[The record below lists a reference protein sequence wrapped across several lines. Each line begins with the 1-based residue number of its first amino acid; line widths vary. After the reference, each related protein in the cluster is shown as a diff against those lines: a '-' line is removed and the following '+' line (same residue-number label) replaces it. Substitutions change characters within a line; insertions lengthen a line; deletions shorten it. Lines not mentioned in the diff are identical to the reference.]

1 MMLTRL
7 SLNKREHAIFRAVE
21 AFLSGRLEE
30 RASVD
35 WALKL
40 KPDDSAKRSALLFL
54 INKDGLTIREPWRT
68 AWYLIDEWL
77 TNPEGQDYDLA
88 HAFIH
93 ERLKAGDRSGSIV
106 TAIAKSVEPRLHL
119 VPFSALDRQYQKLS
133 RDPKKVE
140 ELFSIRLKSGKMID
154 GSLLDE
160 ISKVQENSFFLSL
173 ANSLDAGVT
182 KGFDIAR
189 FLGWLG
195 HFQSWRLGQLDR
207 VYYLFSSE
215 RNRVY
220 EPDQFHEGITPSVKL
235 LHRVLEKLAD
245 IDCSFVIEFTRRWK
259 YAVTPVHLRLWAALS
274 RDSRITPSREV
285 AEWLLGLKDTCFWK
299 IDEYPEIAELRAVR
313 FREFSDDE
321 QAQLVSRIQKL
332 PPRTQWPKKADVEQ
346 VKKGRFYASVSELR
360 RIEVAGATL
369 PKKGKSWLDER
380 IIDFPDLQQMTRL
393 DYDFPQGGLVTHR
406 GSNPDNRFDF
416 LSGRERLKSLEE
428 VLSASYP
435 YWYDT
440 PSQRASDWIYAPGN
454 PLKILDD
461 FESDVDGGVA
471 FANVWR
477 FFGWAHTPQNEDDE
491 VVANNNLQQCHRVL
505 ALLVKLPQSTLQNSI
520 EGITS
525 WVSRWKKQV
534 VRFPECF
541 SFCLRLW
548 PLAVKATNAEHLG
561 SENTES
567 ESDEKRAEQKS
578 EARNQLPDTLNNA
591 AGELVMV
598 FLTACP
604 NLGKNAQ
611 PFDGDGELRTL
622 RDLMVS
628 TLGRAGLV
636 ARLHMIEHLSYFQ
649 NADHRWTNEYLIQ
662 PLNNDNQEAI
672 YLWQAVAIAVA
683 RTRFFHKELSEVLL
697 IIGGSMLTRV
707 TDTQLPRQ
715 TRQLFV
721 ISLIFDTLHAFLE
734 NRDPAVR
741 IQQMIRSLDDEDRAY
756 AAGVI
761 RIFVSDRSYNP
772 EGNNP
777 LRSPDE
783 IFRSA
788 AIPFLKDV
796 WPQER
801 SLATSGVSRALANL
815 PATAKQAFAEA
826 VTVIERFLVSFECW
840 SLSDYGLFESNLAII
855 DSEEKAEAC
864 LRLFDRTIGTNENV
878 VVPFDLSDALD
889 HIRKIEPTLAKKSIF
904 RRLETLSRR
913 G

>member
-93 ERLKAGDRSGSIV
+93 KRLKAGDRSGSIV

-140 ELFSIRLKSGKMID
+140 ELFSIRLKTGKMID

-285 AEWLLGLKDTCFWK
+285 AEWLLGLKDTFFWE
-299 IDEYPEIAELRAVR
+299 IDEYPEIAELRARR
-313 FREFSDDE
+313 FSEFSADE
-321 QAQLVSRIQKL
+321 QVQLVSRIQKL

-346 VKKGRFYASVSELR
+346 VKKRRFYASVSELR
-360 RIEVAGATL
+360 RIEVAGGTL
-369 PKKGKSWLDER
+369 PKKGKAWLDKH
-380 IIDFPDLQQMTRL
+380 IIEFPDLQKMMRI
-393 DYDFPQGGLVTHR
+393 DHDFQQGGRVIHR
-406 GSNPDNRFDF
+406 GSNPDKRFDF
-416 LSGRERLKSLEE
+416 LLGLNRLKTLEE
-428 VLSASYP
+428 ALSAP
-435 YWYDT
+435 YQGWHNT
-440 PSQRASDWIYAPGN
+440 PSECASDWIYAQTN

-461 FESDVDGGVA
+461 FESLPDGGAA
-471 FANVWR
+471 FTKVWED
-477 FFGWAHTPQNEDDE
+477 FGWAHSPLNGDDE
-491 VVANNNLQQCHRVL
+491 VVVNGNLLQCHRVL
-505 ALLVKLPQSTLQNSI
+505 LLLVKLPQSTLHKSV
-520 EGITS
+520 EGMTS
-525 WVSRWKKQV
+525 WLSRWAKLAV
-534 VRFPECF
+534 GVPGCL
-541 SFCLRLW
+541 SFCIRLW
-548 PLAVKATNAEHLG
+548 PLAVTATNIERPA
-561 SENTES
+561 SENVLFLTES
-567 ESDEKRAEQKS
+567 ESDEKRS
-578 EARNQLPDTLNNA
+578 EHKPEAWNQPPDTLNNP
-591 AGELVMV
+591 AGKLIDV
-598 FLTACP
+598 FLAACP
-604 NLGKNAQ
+604 NLEKN
-611 PFDGDGELRTL
+611 PKLFNGESELRTL
-622 RDLMVS
+622 RDLIVNS
-628 TLGRAGLV
+628 AGRGGLV
-636 ARLHMIEHLSYFQ
+636 ARLRMIEALSYFQ
-649 NADHRWTNEYLIQ
+649 NADYCWTNEYLIN
-662 PLNNDNQEAI
+662 PLNADSQEAI
-672 YLWQAVAIAVA
+672 YLWRAVAQQ
-683 RTRFFHKELSEVLL
+683 TRFWSVIQ
-697 IIGGSMLTRV
+697 IIGTSMMERV
-707 TDTQLPRQ
+707 ADMRIDRNSRQ
-715 TRQLFV
+715 SF
-721 ISLIFDTLHAFLE
+721 IFSLVCESLHAFLE
-734 NRDPAVR
+734 NRSPAVR
-741 IQQMIRSLDDEDRAY
+741 IQQMLRSLDDEDRAY

-761 RIFVSDRSYNP
+761 QNFVSDVSRGRGGGGIGCS
-772 EGNNP
+772 
-777 LRSPDE
+777 SDQ

-788 AIPFLKDV
+788 AIPFLKEV

-801 SLATSGVSRALANL
+801 SLATKGVSRALANL
-815 PATAKQAFAEA
+815 PATVKQAFVDA
-826 VTVIERFLVSFECW
+826 VNAIERFLVPFDCW
-840 SLSDYGLFESNLAII
+840 SLSDYGLFESDISII
-855 DSEEKAEAC
+855 DSEENAEAC
-864 LRLFDRTIGTNENV
+864 LRLFDRTIGTNENA

-889 HIRKIEPTLAKKSIF
+889 HIRKISPKLAKESIF

>member
-93 ERLKAGDRSGSIV
+93 KRLKAGDRSGSIV

-140 ELFSIRLKSGKMID
+140 ELFSIRLKTGKMID

-346 VKKGRFYASVSELR
+346 VKKGRLYASVSELR

-380 IIDFPDLQQMTRL
+380 IIDFPDLQHMTRL
-393 DYDFPQGGLVTHR
+393 DHDFPQGVQVFDHIP
-406 GSNPDNRFDF
+406 NPDNQFDF
-416 LSGRERLKSLEE
+416 LSGRERLKSLADA
-428 VLSASYP
+428 LSAP
-435 YWYDT
+435 YQGLNDNHAE
-440 PSQRASDWIYAPGN
+440 RASDWIHAQGN
-454 PLKILDD
+454 SLKILDD
-461 FESDVDGGVA
+461 FESVPDSVSA
-471 FANVWR
+471 FKKVWGIFSR
-477 FFGWAHTPQNEDDE
+477 AHSPQNGDDE

-505 ALLVKLPQSTLQNSI
+505 ALLFKLPQSTLQNSI
-520 EGITS
+520 DGITS
-525 WVSRWKKQV
+525 WLSRWKKQV
-534 VRFPECF
+534 VRFPECL

-548 PLAVKATNAEHLG
+548 PLAVEAINAERPV
-561 SENTES
+561 SENVLFLT
-567 ESDEKRAEQKS
+567 ESDEKRSDQKP
-578 EARNQLPDTLNNA
+578 EARNQPPDTLNNP

-604 NLGKNAQ
+604 NLGKNKK

-636 ARLHMIEHLSYFQ
+636 ARLHMIENLSYFQ
-649 NADHRWTNEYLIQ
+649 NADHSWTNEYLIK
-662 PLNNDNQEAI
+662 PLNVDSQEAI
-672 YLWQAVAIAVA
+672 YLWQAVAQQ
-683 RTRFFHKELSEVLL
+683 TRYWFVLR
-697 IIGGSMLTRV
+697 IIGSSMMERV
-707 TDTQLPRQ
+707 ADMRISRNYRQ
-715 TRQLFV
+715 SF
-721 ISLIFDTLHAFLE
+721 IFSLVFETLHAFLE

-741 IQQMIRSLDDEDRAY
+741 IQQMLRSLDDEDRAY

-761 RIFVSDRSYNP
+761 RNFVSAMSNNREDDSIMRST
-772 EGNNP
+772 
-777 LRSPDE
+777 DE
-783 IFRSA
+783 IFCSA
-788 AIPFLKDV
+788 AIPFLKKV

-815 PATAKQAFAEA
+815 PVTAKQVFAEA
-826 VTVIERFLVSFECW
+826 VNTIERFLVPFDCW
-840 SLSDYGLFESNLAII
+840 TLSDYGLFESKLSII

-864 LRLFDRTIGTNENV
+864 LRLFDHTIGTSENV
-878 VVPFDLSDALD
+878 VFPYDLADALD
-889 HIRKIEPTLAKKSIF
+889 HIRKVAPKLGINNRF
-904 RRLETLSRR
+904 RRLETLARR